1 MNEFEKAVAYALQ
14 RFHSPDLQLK
24 NEQESSLRAV
34 YSGKDTFI
42 WLPTGFGK
50 SLCYTALPFLFDYKL
65 GRQERYIPTSFCD
78 VRIPNCSRI
87 SQTVCVP
94 GLSSRGWERG

>member
-14 RFHSPDLQLK
+14 RFHSPGLQLK

-65 GRQERYIPTSFCD
+65 GRQESACVSLTLVISPLISLAW
-78 VRIPNCSRI
+78 CSVSLAI
-87 SQTVCVP
+87 
-94 GLSSRGWERG
+94 